1 MGEGLWEVPG
11 AGQGLAVLHRVLR
24 RTASQRRGPF
34 SKDLKEMR
42 EVGRQRFGGRVSR
55 AEGRASAKVGACV
68 QHVPADNALNQSW

>member
-11 AGQGLAVLHRVLR
+11 AGQGLAVLHRVLS

-42 EVGRQRFGGRVSR
+42 EVGRQRFGGRVSPGQR
-55 AEGRASAKVGACV
+55 AEQVQRGACV